1 MGLHP
6 VDVFRLLR
14 VYAGFVRYC
23 PGGNY
28 WWGKIK
34 FGNREI
40 IRFSSNP
47 LNLADILCSYI
58 EMKETVQG
66 EYKGNPNRDDF
77 AAVIDQAVPLEL
89 KIEIPW
95 TRERFPVSLKPH
107 EISKN
112 VKIFD
117 DILKEELDDQ
127 EYGKVDDFVLSNNV
141 QDIDLATEALT
152 QLVRD
157 RESADV
163 DEITTTLIM
172 MMALLP
178 PSRQENKEKGE
189 EDYYDLLVAD
199 TSSGAINL
207 DPAFGIVGGQKLEM
221 QSAAAR
227 AAASGTP
234 LLNYEAYPKG
244 REVIKKKKKVRQIVA
259 QPYPVYLKSLA
270 FGGDETKK
278 HGNVVLGEA
287 NGLARKN
294 GGFLRILF
302 SMYLDEKAFHPD
314 ITLEQF
320 MRQLES
326 EGLDEDDKK
335 SWEANIN
342 MFSGV
347 VYLFLWAASI
357 GVVEKNVPD
366 MGQVLSH
373 YAWPCI
379 KYMRHWCYFAP
390 WAVASGDFKTL
401 DGNTK
406 RHIIGYQRLSYELQ
420 KHRHL
425 RKDCGCWLCEEVL
438 EDVDIDDEMLS
449 RVVGGVF
456 LGDDRLRRHSDLPI
470 AQWIDK
476 ILGTKTIAERKN
488 AFYEQGNS
496 AEFCK
501 VSLGREYD
509 TFRGIERVLAKLK
522 WGVAM
527 EDDDIVLCAIQ
538 SASLEIGPNERAQKI
553 LQRFY
558 SQVSEVGTAVYNEEL
573 QKQFGLPEGEP
584 LHPYTAGEVRV
595 LQAGGDDVMLLTAR
609 EWGSLIH

>member
-1 MGLHP
+1 
-6 VDVFRLLR
+6 V
-14 VYAGFVRYC
+14 
-23 PGGNY
+23 
-28 WWGKIK
+28 K
-34 FGNREI
+34 FGSRKI
-40 IRFSSNP
+40 IRFSSDP
-47 LNLADILCSYI
+47 LSLADILCSFI

-66 EYKGNPNRDDF
+66 EYKGNPNRQDY

-95 TRERFPVSLKPH
+95 TRERFPVALKPH
-107 EISKN
+107 TVN
-112 VKIFD
+112 PRVRVLD
-117 DILKEELDDQ
+117 DILKEELTMEECDKID
-127 EYGKVDDFVLSNNV
+127 GFTLSNNV
-141 QDIDLATEALT
+141 ADETLATEALT
-152 QLVRD
+152 QLIRE
-157 RESADV
+157 RESADA
-163 DEITTTLIM
+163 DDITVALIM
-172 MMALLP
+172 MMALQP
-178 PSRQENKEKGE
+178 PSRQDNKEKGE

-207 DPAFGIVGGQKLEM
+207 DPAFGEVGGHKLEM

-244 REVIKKKKKVRQIVA
+244 REVIKKGKKIRQIVA

-287 NGLARKN
+287 TGLARKDGN
-294 GGFLRILF
+294 FLRILF
-302 SMYLDEKAFHPD
+302 SMYLDYKAFHPGE
-314 ITLEQF
+314 TLDNF
-320 MRQLES
+320 MQHLES

-347 VYLFLWAASI
+347 VYLFLWAASV
-357 GVVEKNVPD
+357 GVVDKNVAD

-406 RHIIGYQRLSYELQ
+406 RHMIGYQKLSYELQ

-425 RKDCGCWLCEEVL
+425 RKSCGCWLCEEV
-438 EDVDIDDEMLS
+438 ESDVYVDDEMLS
-449 RVVGGVF
+449 RVVGGVY
-456 LGDDRLRRHSDLPI
+456 LGDDRLRMSVKLPV
-470 AQWIDK
+470 ARWIDK
-476 ILGTKTIAERKN
+476 VLGTRTIAEHKN
-488 AFYEQGNS
+488 AFFEMGNA

-501 VSLGREYD
+501 VSFGREFD
-509 TFRGIERVLAKLK
+509 TFREITRVMAKLK

-527 EDDDIVLCAIQ
+527 EDDEFVLCALQ
-538 SASLEIGPNERAQKI
+538 SASLEIGPNGRAQKV

-558 SQVSEVGTAVYNEEL
+558 SSIAEEGTAVYNEEM
-573 QKQFGLPEGEP
+573 QSRCGLPLGEP
-584 LHPYTAGEVRV
+584 LHPYTEGEVRV
-595 LQAGGDDVMLLTAR
+595 LQAGGDGVMLQTAR
-609 EWGSLIH
+609 EWGALVRRN